1 MINYYVERNHNIEQ
15 CTAPQ
20 PGGWVSLIDPTS
32 DEVRDIAL
40 EFDIPVEAVKSALD
54 LDERSR
60 VELDDNYRMILVNIP
75 TRETDSTHEL
85 YTTIPLGII
94 LTGEYV
100 ITVCSKDTHILRG
113 FENGT
118 ERDFH
123 PGKQSRFV
131 FQILYATARRF
142 LLYLRLIEKKSDSTE
157 FEFGRFQKNKE
168 LLEIM
173 KLEKSLVYFSVGLRS
188 NETVLEKLV
197 RSDFIKKYDED
208 AELLE
213 DVIVENK
220 QAIEMAKI
228 NTDILESMSNT
239 FASVISNNLNVAMK
253 VLAIITLV
261 MAIPTMIFSAY
272 GMNLAADYMPFANNP
287 LGFPI
292 IIGIA
297 ALASII
303 TMFIILRIK
312 LFK

>member
-20 PGGWVSLIDPTS
+20 PGGWISLIDPTS
-32 DEVRDIAL
+32 DEIRDTAA

-54 LDERSR
+54 PDERSR

-113 FENGT
+113 FANGT

-142 LLYLRLIEKKSDSTE
+142 LIYLRLIEKKSDSTE
-157 FEFGRFQKNKE
+157 LEFGRFQKNKE

-197 RSDFIKKYDED
+197 RSDFIKKYEED
-208 AELLE
+208 TELLE

-253 VLAIITLV
+253 VLAIITVV

-272 GMNLAADYMPFANNP
+272 GMNLAGDYMPFANSP
-287 LGFPI
+287 FGFPI
-292 IIGIA
+292 IIGIS
-297 ALASII
+297 ALASIV
-303 TMFIILRIK
+303 TMFLILRIK

>member
-1 MINYYVERNHNIEQ
+1 MINYYTERNHNIEQ

-20 PGGWVSLIDPTS
+20 PGGWISLIDPSS
-32 DEVRDIAL
+32 DEIHDISMN
-40 EFDIPVEAVKSALD
+40 FDIPTEALKAALD

-60 VELDDNYRMILVNIP
+60 VEYDDNYRMILVNIP

-113 FENGT
+113 FANGT

-142 LLYLRLIEKKSDSTE
+142 LIYLRLIEKKSDSTE
-157 FEFGRFQKNKE
+157 LEFGRMQKNKE
-168 LLEIM
+168 LLELM

-188 NETVLEKLV
+188 NESVLEKLV

-272 GMNLAADYMPFANNP
+272 GMNLSLEHMPFAQSP
-287 LGFPI
+287 IGFPM
-292 IIGIA
+292 IIGIS

-303 TMFIILRIK
+303 TMLVILRIK

>member
-1 MINYYVERNHNIEQ
+1 MINYFIERNHNIEQ

-20 PGGWVSLIDPTS
+20 PGGWISLIDPSS
-32 DEVRDIAL
+32 DEIHDISMN
-40 EFDIPVEAVKSALD
+40 FDIPAEALKAALD
-54 LDERSR
+54 PDERSR
-60 VELDDNYRMILVNIP
+60 VEYDDNYRMILVNIP

-85 YTTIPLGII
+85 YTTIPLGIMLI
-94 LTGEYV
+94 GEYV

-113 FENGT
+113 FANGT

-142 LLYLRLIEKKSDSTE
+142 LIYLRLIEKKSDSTE
-157 FEFGRFQKNKE
+157 LEFGRMQKNKE
-168 LLEIM
+168 LLELM

-197 RSDFIKKYDED
+197 RSDFIKKYEED
-208 AELLE
+208 TELLE

-272 GMNLAADYMPFANNP
+272 GMNLSATHMPFAGSP
-287 LGFPI
+287 WGFQI
-292 IIGIA
+292 IIGVS

-303 TMFIILRIK
+303 TMLVILRIK